1 MKTVKLSQLARQ
13 GWSGLQW
20 RHTTD
25 QWSSKEFLEE
35 TDVNVVLSLI
45 NNIKDKMPTIKKD
58 AGILIDKNSD
68 VPRPKLK
75 EFIEDN
81 NLKKVTLLSKADIV
95 VIRRDTIQALLKE
108 EIKEVY
114 LVNETDV
121 KKLCS
126 SGTENVLLYSA
137 NNTTYESSM
146 DQEYY
151 DVKNRCKVVRGWLMG
166 GYRNRKQ
173 NESLD
178 FLYSLIGT
186 TATLVYD
193 DALVSTLNKDGL
205 DLDTE
210 IYETLQGMLL
220 AKDSAT
226 FNLGIEMLSNVNV
239 ENNLFKISLLLNTVY
254 NQTGRFNAMSQYN
267 NKNFKSLIAYLDANR
282 IRWNQKW
289 EVYGMSMWNKFKD
302 TEHADSIKVYFVSNM
317 NEHFKKLANDDV
329 ALVQDILFK

>member
-1 MKTVKLSQLARQ
+1 MKTVRLSQLSRQ

-20 RHTTD
+20 KHTTHS
-25 QWSSKEFLEE
+25 WSSHEFLEE
-35 TDVNVVLSLI
+35 TDVNTLLTLI
-45 NNIKDKMPTIKKD
+45 NSIKDKMPTLKKD
-58 AGILIDKNSD
+58 AGILVDKNSD

-75 EFIEDN
+75 EFIENN
-81 NLKKVTLLSKADIV
+81 NLKKVTLLSKADVII
-95 VIRRDTIQALLKE
+95 IRRDTIQALLKE
-108 EIKEVY
+108 EIKDVY
-114 LVNETDV
+114 LVDKTDV
-121 KKLCS
+121 KKLGVVDS
-126 SGTENVLLYSA
+126 EDIMFYGAGNS
-137 NNTTYESSM
+137 TYEANM
-146 DQEYY
+146 DQEYF
-151 DVKNRCKVVRGWLMG
+151 DVKSRCKVVRGWLMNG
-166 GYRNRKQ
+166 HRSNKQ

-220 AKDSAT
+220 AKDTAT
-226 FNLGIEMLSNVNV
+226 FNLGIEMLSNVNI
-239 ENNLFKISLLLNTVY
+239 ENNLFKASLLMNTIY
-254 NQTGRFNAMSQYN
+254 NQTTRFNAMSQYN
-267 NKNFKSLIAYLDANR
+267 NKNFKSLLAYLDANK

-302 TEHADSIKVYFVSNM
+302 TDHADSIKVYFISNM
-317 NEHFKKLANDDV
+317 NEHFKKLAKDDV

>member
-1 MKTVKLSQLARQ
+1 MKTVKLSQLSRQ

-20 RHTTD
+20 RHTT
-25 QWSSKEFLEE
+25 QSWSATEFLEE
-35 TDVNVVLSLI
+35 TDVNILLSLI
-45 NNIKDKMPTIKKD
+45 TNIKDKMPTLKKD

-81 NLKKVTLLSKADIV
+81 NLKKVTLLSKADVI
-95 VIRRDTIQALLKE
+95 VIRRDTIQSLLKE
-108 EIKEVY
+108 EIKELY
-114 LVNETDV
+114 LIDKTDAV
-121 KKLCS
+121 KLCN
-126 SGTENVLLYSA
+126 GDENTILYGV
-137 NNTTYESSM
+137 NNSTYEGSM
-146 DQEYY
+146 DQAYF
-151 DVKNRCKVVRGWLMG
+151 DVKSRCKAIRGWAMNG
-166 GYRNRKQ
+166 HRNRKQ

-210 IYETLQGMLL
+210 IYETLEGMLL
-220 AKDSAT
+220 AKDTAT

-239 ENNLFKISLLLNTVY
+239 ENNLFKISLLMNTVF
-254 NQTGRFNAMSQYN
+254 NQTTRFNAMSQYN
-267 NKNFKSLIAYLDANR
+267 NKNFKSLLAYLDANK

-289 EVYGMSMWNKFKD
+289 EVYGMSMWNKFKN
-302 TEHADSIKVYFVSNM
+302 TEHADSIKVYFISNM
-317 NEHFKKLANDDV
+317 NEHFKKLAKDDV